1 MPDGAVQQH
10 QVQLPNGLLRVTVRR
25 ANGPASAESTES
37 TESTEW
43 DLQRLCAFAA
53 RNNPRR
59 GFLFVSKVLGKH
71 WPSLPAQMQAAHAA
85 LAARL
90 PVAAEPALFLGM
102 AETATGLAQGV
113 FEAYLARHGAGSAV
127 YVQTT
132 RYPMSGARTLDFEEW
147 HSHAQNLSLHLPDR
161 VDLRA
166 AFLQARLLVLVDDE
180 LSTGNTFAALIAA
193 YAQANPGVERAC
205 LVSLTNFMG
214 DALQQRF
221 KHNAACGQ
229 IDFVSLLEGSFE
241 FERDPGFEAAAPA
254 PAQAALGCRRRFV
267 GDYSARLGTGSV
279 LQLPDGLIAGLLDG
293 LVHTPSTRLRAGAPV
308 LVLGM
313 GEFMHPAYCLG
324 QALAQRGVAVR
335 VQSTTRSPVLLGADI
350 RCRIELPD
358 PYGERIPNYLY
369 NVAPADYG
377 AVLLCCET
385 PPSAA
390 LSDTLQRLSARLVP
404 LRHRP

>member
-1 MPDGAVQQH
+1 MFDASVPH
-10 QVQLPNGLLRVTVRR
+10 HPVQLPNGRLRVTVQR
-25 ANGPASAESTES
+25 ADWA
-37 TESTEW
+37 
-43 DLQRLCAFAA
+43 LQRLCAFAA

-85 LAARL
+85 LAAKL

-113 FEAYLARHGAGSAV
+113 FEAYLAQHGSGSAV

-132 RYPMSGARTLDFEEW
+132 RYPLSDARTLDFEEW
-147 HSHAQNLSLHLPDR
+147 HSHAQNLSLHLPER
-161 VDLRA
+161 ADLRA

-214 DALQQRF
+214 DAAQQRF
-221 KHNAACGQ
+221 KHGSACGQ
-229 IDFVSLLEGSFE
+229 VDFVSLLEGSFE
-241 FERDPGFEAAAPA
+241 FERDAHFEAAAPA
-254 PAQAALGCRRRFV
+254 LAQAALGCRRSFV
-267 GDYSARLGTGSV
+267 GDYSARLGTDAL
-279 LQLPDGLIAGLLDG
+279 LQLPAGLIDG
-293 LVHTPSTRLRAGAPV
+293 LVEGPGMRLPVGAPV
-308 LVLGM
+308 LVLGV
-313 GEFMHPAYCLG
+313 GEFMHPAYCVG
-324 QALAQRGVAVR
+324 QALAQRGVDVR
-335 VQSTTRSPVLLGADI
+335 VQSTTRSPILLGADI

-358 PYGERIPNYLY
+358 PYGELIPNYLY
-369 NVAPADYG
+369 NVDPADYG
-377 AVLLCCET
+377 AVLLCAET

-390 LSDTLQRLSARLVP
+390 LSDTLHRLSGRLVS

>member
-1 MPDGAVQQH
+1 MLDTTPLQH
-10 QVQLPNGLLRVTVRR
+10 QVQLPNGMLLVTVQR
-25 ANGPASAESTES
+25 ADWA
-37 TESTEW
+37 
-43 DLQRLCAFAA
+43 LQRLCAFAA

-59 GFLFVSKVLGKH
+59 GFLFVSKLLGKH

-85 LAARL
+85 LAVRL

-113 FEAYLARHGAGSAV
+113 FEAYLALHGPGSAV

-132 RYPMSGARTLDFEEW
+132 RYPLSGARTLDFEEW

-161 VDLRA
+161 ADLRA
-166 AFLQARLLVLVDDE
+166 AFLRARLLVLVDDE

-205 LVSLTNFMG
+205 LVALTNFMG
-214 DALQQRF
+214 DAAQQRF
-221 KHNAACGQ
+221 KQGAACGQ
-229 IDFVSLLEGSFE
+229 VDFVSLLEGGFE
-241 FERDPGFEAAAPA
+241 FERDARFEAAAPA
-254 PAQAALGCRRRFV
+254 PAQAAVGCRRGFV
-267 GDYSARLGTGSV
+267 GDYSARLGTDSV
-279 LQLPDGLIAGLLDG
+279 LQLPAALIDGLMD
-293 LVHTPSTRLRAGAPV
+293 TPGTRLPVGAPV

-313 GEFMHPAYCLG
+313 GEFMHPAYCVG
-324 QALAQRGVAVR
+324 QALAQRGVDVR
-335 VQSTTRSPVLLGADI
+335 VQSTTRSPILLGADI

-358 PYGERIPNYLY
+358 PYGEPIPNYLY
-369 NVAPADYG
+369 NVDPADYA

-390 LSDTLQRLSARLVP
+390 LSDTLQRLSARLVS